1 MSIFKRS
8 GLIAL
13 AVLVALI
20 AAAGP
25 AAAQHENERLHFKTE
40 AADDR
45 FESTDVPTGIGTS
58 VWVYGADD
66 MMPDRISKVVVAV
79 DQYDIAACSG
89 PKADAE
95 PPSAGCN
102 LFSAECY
109 GELGD
114 DAFGVDPNQLAGA
127 WLTAT
132 VSCWEKVTDSRIELT
147 VSVSWTATGEME
159 LFRDQGLYHPDKA
172 PGQPRGTETIHIQAF
187 QRAATVTGSVS
198 DGTNEYFLPGPDAE
212 AWVARAQQVNT

>member
-1 MSIFKRS
+1 MSIFKKS

-20 AAAGP
+20 ATAGP
-25 AAAQHENERLHFKTE
+25 AAALDDNERLHFKTE
-40 AADDR
+40 AAEVR
-45 FESTDVPTGIGTS
+45 FESTDAATGIGTS

-89 PKADAE
+89 PKAAAE
-95 PPSAGCN
+95 PGDGCV

-114 DAFGVDPNQLAGA
+114 DAFGVDPNQLASA

-147 VSVSWTATGEME
+147 VSVSWTAIGEIE
-159 LFRDQGLYHPDKA
+159 QFRDNGLYHPGKA

>member
-1 MSIFKRS
+1 MNLIRQT
-8 GLIAL
+8 GLTAL
-13 AVLVALI
+13 AALVTMI

-25 AAAQHENERLHFKTE
+25 AAGQDENERLHFKTE
-40 AADDR
+40 AAEVR
-45 FESTDVPTGIGTS
+45 FNTVDPETGIGTS

-79 DQYDIAACSG
+79 DRYDIAACSG
-89 PKADAE
+89 PKTAAE
-95 PPSAGCN
+95 PGDGCV

-132 VSCWEKVTDSRIELT
+132 VSCWEKVTNSRIELT